1 MFEFFLM
8 GRLRYIEP
16 KEFDMNKYSCN
27 ISKGC
32 VLEVDLVHLLKM
44 YIIYNKNY
52 SLVPDKTEIK
62 KETLSKYQLMIFD
75 FDDIPIDNVKML
87 VPKYFDKEK
96 YVFYYERIFT

>member
-1 MFEFFLM
+1 MFSKLI
-8 GRLRYIEP
+8 L
-16 KEFDMNKYSCN
+16 N
-27 ISKGC
+27 I
-32 VLEVDLVHLLKM
+32 LKK

-52 SLVPDKTEIK
+52 SLVTDKTEIK